1 MDGQVRAMVIGVVL
15 LGCAASSVSIGGAQS
30 LSPEEIVIDN
40 TQAEVTGTWTP
51 STYQPNYYGTNYLF
65 RRSGTGANRVLWRPT
80 LRSGGAY
87 AVYYRLPNGSPDR
100 APDALFTVQHAAG
113 LSAISVDQRSVP
125 QGEWKPLGTFVFV
138 TGATGFVELTDR
150 AGGTYVIADAV
161 KFLASSPLTEVV
173 VDNIAATVTGA
184 WSVSTSRPNYYG
196 TNYLFRTSGG
206 TGSNWVRWTPDLAE
220 SGRYFVYC
228 RLPDGATNRAP
239 DAAFAVTSVSGTHTA
254 YVDERKSSSGEYVS
268 LGSFNFA
275 AGTSGYVTLSDQAT
289 GTYLIADAIKFVRTD
304 HVYTV
309 RTDLP
314 KQTILGLGVEIQAD
328 SIGSGNVGL
337 PETISGVP
345 HDLTESEKTRFYTE
359 LLNGFRYVRLA
370 MGLYLRG
377 LTPDRQNI
385 IERYPG
391 QMAELR
397 EMIQE
402 SGIEGASVEYWSPAP
417 YWKSSNSFIGGSLKQ
432 FDAAFLSDFGDSV
445 VRDLDYLTDNGIPV
459 KMFSLQNEPK
469 YSYQKTYSYTP
480 YTHQQYY
487 DTFRHVAPR
496 VKAAYPDVV
505 IHNDSQGGQ
514 LGMGS
519 ALIQANPAVLSY
531 VNAWTWHRIGAD
543 SSDQITNRLTFN
555 SNTFGRPVF
564 NTEFEYLSGGTSV
577 HRMVNTAQSIM
588 NWLTFEN
595 SPTWFWLH
603 ALKPTYNSESEGYG
617 LGLWRPYDDADF
629 THYPQINQGHFDYI
643 KTNWHALAGFL
654 KYMPWNS
661 VRFHVDEG
669 FMSANHRIMAWRSP
683 AGKLTIALTN
693 RTTAPFKFD
702 IAVLGSVREFNGYR
716 YDSTRANM
724 TIGSAAGAVL
734 SLTVPSYSIEFWVE
748 P

>member
-1 MDGQVRAMVIGVVL
+1 
-15 LGCAASSVSIGGAQS
+15 
-30 LSPEEIVIDN
+30 
-40 TQAEVTGTWTP
+40 
-51 STYQPNYYGTNYLF
+51 
-65 RRSGTGANRVLWRPT
+65 
-80 LRSGGAY
+80 
-87 AVYYRLPNGSPDR
+87 VYYRLPNGSPDR
-100 APDALFTVQHAAG
+100 APDAVFTVQHAAG
-113 LSAISVDQRSVP
+113 LTAISVDQRSTS

-138 TGATGFVELTDR
+138 AGATGFVELTDR

-161 KFLASSPLTEVV
+161 RFVASSPLTEVV

-184 WSVSTSRPNYYG
+184 WSVSTSMPGYYG
-196 TNYLFRTSGG
+196 TNYLSRTSGG
-206 TGSNWVRWTPDLAE
+206 TGGNWVRWTPSLAE
-220 SGRYFVYC
+220 AGRYFVYC
-228 RLPDGATNRAP
+228 RLPDGAANRAP
-239 DAAFAVTSVSGTHTA
+239 DAAFAVTSVSGTRTA
-254 YVDERKSSSGEYVS
+254 YVDQRKSSSGEYVS

-345 HDLTESEKTRFYTE
+345 HDLTGPEKTRFYRE

-459 KMFSLQNEPK
+459 RMFSLQNEPK

-487 DTFRHVAPR
+487 EAFRHVAPK
-496 VKAAYPDVV
+496 VKAAYPQVM

-519 ALIQANPAVLSY
+519 ALIQANPTALSY
-531 VNAWTWHRIGAD
+531 INAWTWHRIGAD

-564 NTEFEYLSGGTSV
+564 NNEFEYLSGGTSV
-577 HRMVNTAQSIM
+577 QRMVNTAQSIM

-617 LGLWRPYDDADF
+617 LGLWRPYDDTDF

-661 VRFHVDEG
+661 VRYHIDEG
-669 FMSANHRIMAWRSP
+669 ILSANHRIMAWRSP
-683 AGKLTIALTN
+683 AGKLTIAVTN
-693 RTTAPFKFD
+693 RTTAPYTFD
-702 IAVLGSVREFNGYR
+702 IAILGSGREFSGYR
-716 YDSTRANM
+716 YDATRANM

-734 SLTVPSYSIEFWVE
+734 SVTVPSYSIEFWVE
-748 P
+748 H